1 MSDPISTGL
10 DLPAAEAA
18 DLVEQA
24 QTAGADAD
32 ALEPDLDDLSFESD
46 PADVVEQ
53 RLEVG
58 YDDGHDA
65 EGPAS

>member
-1 MSDPISTGL
+1 M
-10 DLPAAEAA
+10 
-18 DLVEQA
+18 LV
-24 QTAGADAD
+24 GV
-32 ALEPDLDDLSFESD
+32 PDLDDLSFESD